1 MKSIILELERR
12 IFSYINNQDKHF
24 ILIVKELVNGEEKWR
39 VLSKG
44 AEYSHWYEIGERGG
58 LAEAEELLVLKDGKA
73 MSIKIEDYV
82 ALYRSEI
89 KNAVPIEE
97 AFNSFVIH
105 VSAMRKIDC
114 DDYIVKKIEETY
126 AMDEV
131 TKGVEHVYYFKEIKS
146 IDELIKVNMDD
157 YNDYT
162 IKLEIV
168 EK

>member
-12 IFSYINNQDKHF
+12 IFSYINNQDKYF

-44 AEYSHWYEIGERGG
+44 AEYNHWYVIGERGG
-58 LAEAEELLVLKDGKA
+58 LAEAEELFVLKDGKA
-73 MSIKIEDYV
+73 MPLRIEDYV

-89 KNAVPIEE
+89 INAVPIEE
-97 AFNSFVIH
+97 AFNSFVIQ

-114 DDYIVKKIEETY
+114 DDYIVKEIEETY
-126 AMDEV
+126 AIDEV
-131 TKGVEHVYYFKEIKS
+131 RKGVEHVYYSKEIKS
-146 IDELIKVNMDD
+146 IDELIKINMYD
-157 YNDYT
+157 YNNYN
-162 IKLEIV
+162 INLEFI